1 MATFE
6 IRVNGERRFSGREV
20 TAITLAV
27 DPLSPPKRER
37 ISVIVGVG
45 DPLDPEVQYLG
56 SDLVPGDELSISVLE
71 DEERPDDA
79 GEAPDCCSFCGGG
92 VHLLRSLVAGPQ
104 VAICDSC
111 LESFEAALRGSAP
124 LPVGASMQDGG
135 EALCGFCLR
144 KPPEVAGLL
153 VRNMAAVCPEC
164 LRACVDIARPER
176 GQGAPT

>member
-6 IRVNGERRFSGREV
+6 IRVNGERRFAGSEV
-20 TAITLAV
+20 TAITLSI

-45 DPLDPEVQYLG
+45 DPLEPEVQYLG
-56 SDLVPGDELSISVLE
+56 SDLLPGDEIAIQVLP
-71 DEERPDDA
+71 DSDRPVDD
-79 GEAPDCCSFCGGG
+79 GEASDCCSFCGGG
-92 VHLLRSLVAGPQ
+92 VYLVRSLVAGPR

-111 LESFEAALRGSAP
+111 LASFEAALRGSAP
-124 LPVGASMQDGG
+124 LPVGASIQDRG

-144 KPPEVAGLL
+144 TPPEVAGLL

-164 LRACVDIARPER
+164 LRACADIARPQ
-176 GQGAPT
+176 QG